1 MMPYGVSLYV
11 RSFSEAGTEMLPTTL
26 SLAGAVILLLDI
38 FAIVSVLLGSSEVI
52 RKLFW
57 IAMILVLPIVG
68 MVLYFLIGR
77 SAADAHA

>member
-1 MMPYGVSLYV
+1 
-11 RSFSEAGTEMLPTTL
+11 MLPTTL

-38 FAIVSVLLGSSEVI
+38 FAIGSVLLGSSEVL
-52 RKLFW
+52 RKLLW
-57 IAMILVLPIVG
+57 IAVILLLPIVG